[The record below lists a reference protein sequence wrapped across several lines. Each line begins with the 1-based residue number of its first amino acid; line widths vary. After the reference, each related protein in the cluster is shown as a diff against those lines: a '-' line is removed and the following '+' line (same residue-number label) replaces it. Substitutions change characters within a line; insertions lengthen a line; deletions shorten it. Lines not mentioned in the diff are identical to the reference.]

1 MYKIDDLLRLAE
13 AYASVRGVSLYT
25 LSRRIFGPQN
35 SATLPR
41 LAQGKGC
48 NVGTAAQA
56 SAWFDANWPADLPWP
71 LDKAAE

>member
-41 LAQGKGC
+41 LAKGHGC
-48 NVGTAAQA
+48 NVATAAQA
-56 SAWFDANWPADLPWP
+56 SRWFDENWPADLPWP